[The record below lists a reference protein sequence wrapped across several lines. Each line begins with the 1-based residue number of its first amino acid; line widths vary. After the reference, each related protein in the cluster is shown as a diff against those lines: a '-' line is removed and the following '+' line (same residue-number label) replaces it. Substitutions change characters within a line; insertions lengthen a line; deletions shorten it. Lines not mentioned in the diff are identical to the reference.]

1 MSLYIFLD
9 IDGVMVPAKGW
20 KAPELM
26 TYGFLNF
33 SAKAV
38 AALHTLLAPDAVIIL
53 TTSHK

>member
-26 TYGFLNF
+26 TDGFPNF